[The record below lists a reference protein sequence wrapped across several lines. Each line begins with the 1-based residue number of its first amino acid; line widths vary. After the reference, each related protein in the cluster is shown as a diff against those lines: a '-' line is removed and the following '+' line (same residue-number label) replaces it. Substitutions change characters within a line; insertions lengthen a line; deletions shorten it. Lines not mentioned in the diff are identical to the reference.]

1 MKRKRLLAWIL
12 CLVMIF
18 SNAISV
24 AAEENATGIAT
35 EENAKSEQGEE
46 NAKSPEQTGTEGE
59 TKSEEA
65 KQETEQITEQVT
77 ESSADTAQRTDNS
90 TEKEQIAVQN
100 NDSENVDASVWKVED
115 FTYTSYEKRLYGC
128 DYSRDFVIKGSAI
141 AGFSESG
148 LKKLE
153 KNTNLVL
160 PSTDDEGDSVVG
172 VAPSAFYK

>member
-35 EENAKSEQGEE
+35 EENAKSDQGEE
-46 NAKSPEQTGTEGE
+46 NAKFPEQTGTEGE

-90 TEKEQIAVQN
+90 TETEQIAVQN

-115 FTYTSYEKRLYGC
+115 FTYTSYEKDCMG
-128 DYSRDFVIKGSAI
+128 VII
-141 AGFSESG
+141 PEI
-148 LKKLE
+148 L
-153 KNTNLVL
+153 
-160 PSTDDEGDSVVG
+160 
-172 VAPSAFYK
+172 